1 MTKLAGF
8 GRLDLMLDRPAQS
21 DSELTLKRTLQRRVI
36 VETPDSVADP
46 LLALRHDVGP
56 FGTLL
61 YTGHDWADR
70 DLSRRSM
77 ELMTSEVW
85 PRVVSETVSKT
96 VSETVPGT
104 Q

>member
-8 GRLDLMLDRPAQS
+8 GRLDLMLDHPDQP
-21 DSELTLKRTLQRRVI
+21 DSELSLKRTLQRLVI
-36 VETPDSVADP
+36 AGTPESVADQ

-61 YTGHDWADR
+61 YTGHDWADG

-77 ELMTSEVW
+77 ELMANEVW
-85 PRVVSETVSKT
+85 PRLSKRPFVVNPK
-96 VSETVPGT
+96 
-104 Q
+104 